1 VPRRKANREA
11 GKHFFFEKKKQKTF
25 DDFGFGSPGETAAEF
40 ASRPAARVGTLVE
53 VALRHAAPP
62 GQPVILPVRSGA
74 CPAAY
79 AAAAASAGFTGEPA
93 TACDVLGADR
103 RIVLAGLGD
112 APGLAEAEAAG
123 AAGMAALLRARC
135 VAIDASALPPDQAAS
150 MALGAALRAWYP
162 PSRRTQTDDDAP
174 LVEHLDLVAGD
185 GAADAWSRNA
195 AVLAGVTFARDL
207 VAEPAN
213 TLTPLRFVERLQR
226 LVEAGIVL
234 DVLHADALR
243 AQNFGALLAVG
254 GGAANPPCLAV
265 LRWRGPAGAIA
276 FVGKG
281 VTFDTGGISI
291 KPADQM
297 WDMRADMAG
306 AAACAG
312 AMLAMALRGADASAV
327 AILPLAENAVGAASY
342 RPSDILRMH
351 DGSTVEVV
359 DTDAE
364 GRLILADALSY
375 ARTLQP
381 RAIVDLAT
389 LTGSIVTALGHH
401 KAGLFA
407 NNDAWAARVA
417 AAGASVGEN
426 LWRMPVD
433 ASHRRA
439 IDSPIADLRQCSPE
453 RFQPDACQ
461 AAAFLREFA
470 GETPWAH
477 LDIAGVESK
486 EAADERHAKGA
497 TGFGVRLLN
506 ALMEDSKDLL
516 F

>member
-1 VPRRKANREA
+1 M
-11 GKHFFFEKKKQKTF
+11 
-25 DDFGFGSPGETAAEF
+25 
-40 ASRPAARVGTLVE
+40 VE
-53 VALRHAAPP
+53 VTLCGEVPP
-62 GQPVILPVRSGA
+62 GQALILPIHAGA
-74 CPAAY
+74 CPVAY
-79 AAAAASAGFTGEPA
+79 AAAAAASGFTGE
-93 TACDVLGADR
+93 TGSVCDVLGGAR

-112 APGLAEAEAAG
+112 QPGDAEAAG
-123 AAGMAALLRARC
+123 AAGIAALLRVRR
-135 VAIDASALPPDQAAS
+135 VAIDASALPPAQAAA

-162 PSRRTQTDDDAP
+162 PGQRTHEDDDAP
-174 LVEHLDLVAGD
+174 LVQKIDLVAGAD
-185 GAADAWSRNA
+185 TAAAWSRAA

-213 TLTPLRFVERLQR
+213 TLTPDYFVEKLDRL
-226 LVEAGIVL
+226 LDAGIEL
-234 DVLHADALR
+234 EVLHTDALR

-265 LRWRGPAGAIA
+265 LRWRRAEAPVA

-291 KPADQM
+291 KPADHM

-312 AMLAMALRGADASAV
+312 AMLAIALRNAAASAI
-327 AILPLAENAVGAASY
+327 AILPLAENAIGAGAY

-364 GRLILADALSY
+364 GRLILADSLSY
-375 ARTLQP
+375 ARTQKP

-407 NNDAWAARVA
+407 NDDAWAAHVA
-417 AAGASVGEN
+417 AAGASVGEH
-426 LWRMPVD
+426 LWRMPITE
-433 ASHRRA
+433 SHRRA
-439 IDSPIADLRQCSPE
+439 LDSAVADLRQCSPE
-453 RFQPDACQ
+453 RFQPDASQ

-470 GETPWAH
+470 GHTPWAH
-477 LDIAGVESK
+477 LDIAGVESR
-486 EAADERHAKGA
+486 EAADERYAKGA
-497 TGFGVRLLN
+497 TGFGVRLLD
-506 ALMEDSKDLL
+506 ALIE
-516 F
+516 

>member
-1 VPRRKANREA
+1 LNREVLV
-11 GKHFFFEKKKQKTF
+11 H
-25 DDFGFGSPGETAAEF
+25 
-40 ASRPAARVGTLVE
+40 VTLCDE
-53 VALRHAAPP
+53 APP
-62 GQPVILPVRSGA
+62 GQALILPVHAGA

-79 AAAAASAGFTGEPA
+79 AAAAAAAAFTGEA
-93 TACDVLGADR
+93 GTVCDVLGEAR

-112 APGLAEAEAAG
+112 RPGLAEAEAAG
-123 AAGMAALLRARC
+123 AAAMATLLRVRR
-135 VAIDASALPPDQAAS
+135 VAIDASALPPAQAAA

-162 PSRRTQTDDDAP
+162 PGQRTHVDDDAP
-174 LVEHLDLVAGD
+174 LVQQLDLVAAED
-185 GAADAWSRNA
+185 AAADWSRA
-195 AVLAGVTFARDL
+195 VAVLAGVTFARDL

-213 TLTPLRFVERLQR
+213 TLTPENFVERLDR
-226 LVEAGIVL
+226 LLDAGVEL
-234 DVLHADALR
+234 EVLHADALR
-243 AQNFGALLAVG
+243 AQGFGALLAVG

-265 LRWRGPAGAIA
+265 LRWGGSAAPVA

-291 KPADQM
+291 KPADHM

-312 AMLAMALRGADASAV
+312 AMLTIALRKAAAAV
-327 AILPLAENAVGAASY
+327 IAILPLAENAIGARAY

-351 DGSTVEVV
+351 NGSTVEIV

-375 ARTLQP
+375 ANTQKP

-407 NNDAWAARVA
+407 NDDAWAASVA
-417 AAGASVGEN
+417 VAGASVGEN
-426 LWRMPVD
+426 LWRMPI
-433 ASHRRA
+433 AEGHRRA

-470 GETPWAH
+470 DDTPWAH

-497 TGFGVRLLN
+497 TGFGVRLLD
-506 ALMEDSKDLL
+506 ALVA
-516 F
+516 